1 MIENVDRRV
10 LAGFR
15 CVDAM
20 TGRSILAPLAVTTA
34 PLVITRNRSGIFAVS
49 DAPGLHGLTTQFL
62 APASWPAPSSYQIT
76 IQDPALRYLPRR
88 AQIIAPQPLPP
99 AVPLGSAAQPS
110 PTTTTSSTTTTTT
123 AAPAT
128 TAPAT
133 TTPPPATTAQGSTAQ
148 TSSGIVPQDVYLYP
162 TPAAPV
168 APNWALIRASVVSS
182 ANPPAP
188 LPWTVIQVSGV
199 GNPPP
204 TAITNQAGEALIAIP
219 GLGLELS
226 SSSTGSVTETTTPAT
241 ITAWFDPSVLS
252 QPAGWVANPDD
263 ILTNLSSAQWKSASQ
278 SVQLGPGQTVYANLT
293 ISL

>member
-1 MIENVDRRV
+1 MNENVDRRV

-20 TGRSILAPLAVTTA
+20 TGHSILRPLTVTTA
-34 PLVITRNRSGIFAVS
+34 PLVITRNRSGVFAVT

-62 APASWPAPSSYQIT
+62 APALWPAPASYQIT

-88 AQIIAPQPLPP
+88 AQIVAPQPLPI
-99 AVPLGSAAQPS
+99 AVPQASPVPPS
-110 PTTTTSSTTTTTT
+110 PTTTPSGTTT

-128 TAPAT
+128 TAPSS
-133 TTPPPATTAQGSTAQ
+133 TTPPPATTAQASTAQ
-148 TSSGIVPQDVYLYP
+148 TSSGMVPQDVFLYP

-168 APNWALIRASVVSS
+168 SPNWALIRVSVFST

-188 LPWTVIQVSGV
+188 LPWAVIQVSGV

-204 TAITNQAGEALIAIP
+204 TGVTNQGGEALIAIP
-219 GLGLELS
+219 GIGLKLS
-226 SSSTGSVTETTTPAT
+226 SSTTGSVTETTTPAT
-241 ITAWFDPSVLS
+241 ITAWFDPSVLTR
-252 QPAGWVANPDD
+252 PAGWVANPDD

-278 SVQLGPGQTVYANLT
+278 SVQLGPGQTVYANLR